1 MTAYLASA
9 YTIVNIP
16 ELWAREIAKVIAATG
31 AQHIIDL
38 GSGSAGPIPLVAA
51 ELQRLGH
58 PVTITLSEEAALWA
72 RRKAAE
78 ENTSVSRLVGKMI
91 EDQMRLG
98 TEYWQAYERWK
109 SLPPAQGSNAKNRLS
124 REEAHERR

>member
-58 PVTITLSEEAALWA
+58 PVTITLSDYYPRPFPSSPTLNYCPHPVDARAVPGDLHGIRTMFAAFHHFRPA
-72 RRKAAE
+72 DAAAIAAE
-78 ENTSVSRLVGKMI
+78 PTL
-91 EDQMRLG
+91 
-98 TEYWQAYERWK
+98 K
-109 SLPPAQGSNAKNRLS
+109 SSA
-124 REEAHERR
+124 